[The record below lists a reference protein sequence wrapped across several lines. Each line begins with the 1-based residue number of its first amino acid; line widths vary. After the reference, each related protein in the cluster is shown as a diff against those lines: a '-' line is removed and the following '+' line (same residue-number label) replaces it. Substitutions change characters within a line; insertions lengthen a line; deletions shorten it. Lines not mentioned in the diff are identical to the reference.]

1 MGRNNRY
8 VAEATSSKC
17 LTGKQ
22 QVYQSNVGSNLIL
35 KSMSSHGS
43 CGTTKGYHTG
53 ERCSHDSTMLTD
65 SIDLPVLLV
74 VLRKQTCIQRE
85 ERAMKP
91 KLHVKLGEKKSWE
104 GA

>member
-1 MGRNNRY
+1 M
-8 VAEATSSKC
+8 VVVE
-17 LTGKQ
+17 Q
-22 QVYQSNVGSNLIL
+22 QRGITLERDV
-35 KSMSSHGS
+35 
-43 CGTTKGYHTG
+43 HTN
-53 ERCSHDSTMLTD
+53 STMLTD